1 MTTSLANAALIK
13 VARQAR
19 GMSQVQLAK
28 AAGVTQ
34 AAISKWE
41 AGLTQPTPE
50 FVRSLAKALA
60 FPPSLFYETDPV
72 FGVPVSIN
80 YRKSASV
87 GAKATD
93 KMEAEINL
101 RLMHL
106 RRLMASMDYQPELSL
121 PRFDIDDYE
130 GDAARVA
137 QLTRRHWGVVSGPLH
152 NLTALVERAGCIVL
166 PCEFESIGVYGL
178 TLQPPGL
185 PTCIFLNNAM
195 PGDRQ
200 RFTLAHELGHAIMHR
215 IPSADMEREADI
227 FASELL
233 MPAQD
238 IRGDLMHG
246 VNLPRLAALKPIWR
260 VSMGALLMRAKA
272 LGCITD
278 MQSTYLWR
286 QMSAAGYRKKEPL
299 EVEFAP
305 EQATA
310 FSDILRAHADD
321 LGYTM
326 ADFEA
331 MLHVHA
337 AELNAMYGIEKQPGA
352 PKLRLLNFGSS
363 TGQH

>member
-1 MTTSLANAALIK
+1 MTTPLANAALIK

-34 AAISKWE
+34 AAISKCE
-41 AGLTQPTPE
+41 AGLMQPGFE
-50 FVRSLAKALA
+50 LIASLANALT
-60 FPPSLFYETDPV
+60 FPASLFYETDPV

-93 KMEAEINL
+93 RMEAEINL

-106 RRLMASMDYQPELSL
+106 RRLLSSMDYQPELSL
-121 PRFDIDDYE
+121 PRFDIDDYN

-137 QLTRRHWGVVSGPLH
+137 QMVRRHWGVPSGPLH
-152 NLTALVERAGCIVL
+152 DLTALVERAGCIVL

-185 PTCIFLNNAM
+185 PTCIFLNKTM

-200 RFTLAHELGHAIMHR
+200 RFTLAHELAHAIMHR
-215 IPSADMEREADI
+215 MPSPDMEREADI

-246 VNLPRLAALKPIWR
+246 INLPRLAALKPIWK

-286 QMSAAGYRKKEPL
+286 QMSVAGYRTKEPP
-299 EVEFAP
+299 EVDFAF

-310 FSDILRAHADD
+310 FNDILRAHVDE

-331 MLHVHA
+331 LLHMHA
-337 AELNAMYGIEKQPGA
+337 DELNKMYAIEKPARA
-352 PKLRLLNFGSS
+352 PKLRLLKFGASAAH
-363 TGQH
+363 G

>member
-1 MTTSLANAALIK
+1 MTIPLANAALIK

-34 AAISKWE
+34 AAISKCE
-41 AGLTQPTPE
+41 AGLMQPGAE
-50 FVRSLAKALA
+50 LIESLARALT
-60 FPPSLFYETDPV
+60 FPASLFYETDPV

-80 YRKSASV
+80 YRKNASV

-93 KMEAEINL
+93 KLEAEINL
-101 RLMHL
+101 RLLHL
-106 RRLMASMDYQPELSL
+106 RRLLSSMDYQPELTL
-121 PRFDIDDYE
+121 PRFDIDDYN

-137 QLTRRHWGVVSGPLH
+137 QLVRRHWGVPSGPLH
-152 NLTALVERAGCIVL
+152 DLTALVERAGCIVL
-166 PCEFESIGVYGL
+166 PCEFESIGVFGL

-185 PTCIFLNNAM
+185 PTCIFLNQAM

-200 RFTLAHELGHAIMHR
+200 RFTLAHELAHAIMHR
-215 IPSADMEREADI
+215 MPSPDMEREADV

-246 VNLPRLAALKPIWR
+246 ITLPRLAALKPIWK

-286 QMSAAGYRKKEPL
+286 QMSKLGYRMKEPV
-299 EVEFAP
+299 EVDFAP
-305 EQATA
+305 EQSTA
-310 FSDILRAHADD
+310 FNDILRAHAED

-331 MLHVHA
+331 MLHMHA
-337 AELNAMYGIEKQPGA
+337 SELNKMYKIERPDPA
-352 PKLRLLNFGSS
+352 PKLRLLKFGA
-363 TGQH
+363 

>member
-1 MTTSLANAALIK
+1 MITPLANAALIK

-34 AAISKWE
+34 AAISKCE
-41 AGLTQPTPE
+41 AGLTQPGPE
-50 FVRSLAKALA
+50 LIKSLAQALA

-106 RRLMASMDYQPELSL
+106 RRLLSSMDYQPELSL
-121 PRFDIDDYE
+121 PRFDIDDYA

-137 QLTRRHWGVVSGPLH
+137 QMVRRHWGVPSGPLH
-152 NLTALVERAGCIVL
+152 DLTALVERAGCIVL

-185 PTCIFLNNAM
+185 PTCIFLNQAM

-200 RFTLAHELGHAIMHR
+200 RFTLAHELAHAIMHR
-215 IPSADMEREADI
+215 MPSPDMEREADV

-238 IRGDLMHG
+238 IRGDLMYG

-272 LGCITD
+272 LSCITD
-278 MQSTYLWR
+278 MQSMYLWR
-286 QMSAAGYRKKEPL
+286 QMSAAGYRKKEPP
-299 EVEFAP
+299 EVDFAP

-310 FSDILRAHADD
+310 FKDILRAHVDE
-321 LGYTM
+321 LGYTIV
-326 ADFEA
+326 DFEA
-331 MLHVHA
+331 MLHMFGD
-337 AELNAMYGIEKQPGA
+337 ELNSKYQIQKPVRA
-352 PKLRLLNFGSS
+352 PSLRLLKFGSS
-363 TGQH
+363 AAQG

>member
-34 AAISKWE
+34 AAISKCE
-41 AGLTQPTPE
+41 AGLTQPGPE
-50 FVRSLAKALA
+50 LIESLAKALT
-60 FPPSLFYETDPV
+60 FPTSLFYETDPV

-106 RRLMASMDYQPELSL
+106 RRLLSSMDYQPELLL
-121 PRFDIDDYE
+121 PRFDIDDYN

-137 QLTRRHWGVVSGPLH
+137 QMVRRHWGVPSGPLH
-152 NLTALVERAGCIVL
+152 DLTALVERAGCIVL
-166 PCEFESIGVYGL
+166 SCEFESIGVYGL

-185 PTCIFLNNAM
+185 PTCIFLNKAM

-200 RFTLAHELGHAIMHR
+200 RFTLAHELAHAIMHR
-215 IPSADMEREADI
+215 MPSPDMEREADV

-246 VNLPRLAALKPIWR
+246 VNLPRLAALKPIWK

-272 LGCITD
+272 LACITD

-286 QMSAAGYRKKEPL
+286 QMSAAGYRTKEPP
-299 EVEFAP
+299 EVDFAP

-310 FSDILRAHADD
+310 FNDILRAHADE

-331 MLHVHA
+331 MLHMHA
-337 AELNAMYGIEKQPGA
+337 DELNKMYAIEKPARA
-352 PKLRLLNFGSS
+352 PKLRLLKFGSS
-363 TGQH
+363 AIHG

>member
-1 MTTSLANAALIK
+1 MTTPLANAALIK

-34 AAISKWE
+34 AAISKCE
-41 AGLTQPTPE
+41 AGLMQPGLE
-50 FVRSLAKALA
+50 LIESLAAALT
-60 FPPSLFYETDPV
+60 FPVSLFYETDPV

-106 RRLMASMDYQPELSL
+106 RRLLSSMDYQPELSL
-121 PRFDIDDYE
+121 PRLDIDDYN
-130 GDAARVA
+130 GDAVRVA
-137 QLTRRHWGVVSGPLH
+137 QMVRRHWGVPSGPLH
-152 NLTALVERAGCIVL
+152 DLTALVERAGCIVL

-185 PTCIFLNNAM
+185 PTCIFLNKAM

-200 RFTLAHELGHAIMHR
+200 RFTLAHELAHAIMHR
-215 IPSADMEREADI
+215 MPSPNMEREADI

-238 IRGDLMHG
+238 IRSDLMHG
-246 VNLPRLAALKPIWR
+246 VTLPRLAALKPIWK

-286 QMSAAGYRKKEPL
+286 QMSAAGYRTKEPP
-299 EVEFAP
+299 EVDFVP

-310 FSDILRAHADD
+310 LNDILRAHADE

-331 MLHVHA
+331 MLHMHA
-337 AELNAMYGIEKQPGA
+337 DELNKMYAIEKPARA
-352 PKLRLLNFGSS
+352 PKLRLLKFGAA
-363 TGQH
+363 GVHG

>member
-1 MTTSLANAALIK
+1 MTTSLANAALMK

-34 AAISKWE
+34 AAISKCE
-41 AGLTQPTPE
+41 AGLTQPGPE
-50 FVRSLAKALA
+50 LVESLANALT
-60 FPPSLFYETDPV
+60 FPSSLFYETDPV

-106 RRLMASMDYQPELSL
+106 RRLLSSMDYQPELSL
-121 PRFDIDDYE
+121 PRFDIDDYN

-137 QLTRRHWGVVSGPLH
+137 QMVRRHWGVPSGPLH
-152 NLTALVERAGCIVL
+152 DLTALVERAGCIVL

-178 TLQPPGL
+178 TLQPSGL
-185 PTCIFLNNAM
+185 PTCIFLNQTM

-200 RFTLAHELGHAIMHR
+200 RFTLAHELAHAIMHR
-215 IPSADMEREADI
+215 MPSPDMEREADV

-246 VNLPRLAALKPIWR
+246 INLPRLAALKPVWK

-272 LGCITD
+272 LSCITE

-286 QMSAAGYRKKEPL
+286 QMSAAGYRTKEPP
-299 EVEFAP
+299 EVDFDP
-305 EQATA
+305 EQPTA
-310 FSDILRAHADD
+310 FSDILRAHVNE

-331 MLHVHA
+331 MLHMHA
-337 AELNAMYGIEKQPGA
+337 DELNKMYAIEKPVRA
-352 PKLRLLNFGSS
+352 PKLRLLKFGASA
-363 TGQH
+363 GRG

>member
-1 MTTSLANAALIK
+1 MTSPLANAALIK

-28 AAGVTQ
+28 RAGVTQ

-41 AGLTQPTPE
+41 AGVTQPSAE
-50 FVRSLAKALA
+50 FVTALA
-60 FPPSLFYETDPV
+60 NALTFPASLFYETDPV
-72 FGVPVSIN
+72 FGVPISVN

-87 GAKATD
+87 GAKAID

-106 RRLMASMDYQPELSL
+106 RRLLTSMDYKPELSL
-121 PRFDIDDYE
+121 PRLDIDEYN
-130 GDAARVA
+130 GDAAHVA
-137 QLTRRHWGVVSGPLH
+137 QLVRRHWGVPSGPLL

-166 PCEFESIGVYGL
+166 TCDFEDIGVYGL

-185 PTCIFLNNAM
+185 PTCIFLNSSM

-200 RFTLAHELGHAIMHR
+200 RFTVAHELAHAIMHR
-215 IPSADMEREADI
+215 LPSADMEREADA

-238 IRGDLMHG
+238 IRSDLMHG
-246 VNLPRLAALKPIWR
+246 MSLQRLAALKPLWR
-260 VSMGALLMRAKA
+260 VSMGALLMRAKS

-278 MQSTYLWR
+278 TQSTYLWR
-286 QMSAAGYRKKEPL
+286 QMSAAGYRKKEPV
-299 EVEFAP
+299 EVDFPAEK
-305 EQATA
+305 ATA
-310 FSDILRAHADD
+310 LSDILRAHSDE

-326 ADFEA
+326 EDFEA

-337 AELNAMYGIEKQPGA
+337 GELNEMYGIEKKPH
-352 PKLRLLNFGSS
+352 PPTLRLLNFGNLSS
-363 TGQH
+363 SR